1 MKKILFTA
9 LILFS
14 SSTFADNNAKNFL
27 KEINRNECAT
37 ANDDNT
43 MVIHCSD
50 GTVTIINGDYTTV
63 CIENNGLDYCRTTK
77 NKNNILIPK

>member
-1 MKKILFTA
+1 MKKIFFTA

-14 SSTFADNNAKNFL
+14 SSSFADNNAKNLL

-43 MVIHCSD
+43 MVISCSN
-50 GTVTIINGDYTTV
+50 GTVKIINGGYTTV

-77 NKNNILIPK
+77 NENNILIPK